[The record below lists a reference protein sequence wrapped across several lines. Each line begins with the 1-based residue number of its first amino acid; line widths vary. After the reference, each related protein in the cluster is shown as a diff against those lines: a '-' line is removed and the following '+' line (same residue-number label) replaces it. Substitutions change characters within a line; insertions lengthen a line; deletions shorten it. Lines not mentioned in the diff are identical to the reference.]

1 MPLSASIQN
10 PEGVRKIDFGSFS
23 TSINSFV
30 DVSVFRRIVEL
41 TIRNTNLMTFIDGF
55 YGQSLNLTNA
65 IGSPILFISGSS
77 IDSDIN
83 QKIIGIG
90 SLRKIGTGKLSLKG
104 VNAYTGNTEVSEGT
118 LEIAAGSLGNG
129 NYSGNVINSAQFSIT
144 TPTQQTFSGII
155 SGSGLILVS
164 GDVFFTRNNTYTGQ
178 TSILAGGK
186 LTISHQ
192 SNGNLT
198 TSLISNAG
206 LLIFSGNFDIRVA
219 AAINGIGEIRK
230 TGAARSTL
238 AGSNGYSG
246 KTEIL
251 QGSLF
256 FEKLLSLYGGQSA
269 NWTKEKIIVSS
280 GASAGFN
287 VGGTGE
293 FSTSDIASLITSLF
307 DSISNNG
314 FRSGSSIAFDTSNS
328 SGGNFTISQ
337 LIPDSSGTGAG
348 QIGVQKFGTNTLT
361 LAGANTFSGEVVINQ
376 GTIAV
381 STFNSENQAGPF
393 GQSSLPIKVGRLA
406 KARILYSGPSSSTT
420 KKIEIQ
426 SNGADINVSNS
437 NTNLAISGEISGSA
451 IFEKTGPGILQL
463 QGSSTMS
470 GNISV
475 LEGALYAASAGA
487 LGDSNSS
494 VIVATTAILGITGN
508 IILNKKIQINGTS
521 SDLLGPL
528 RNISGSNEITGEI
541 TIGTAETRIGCL
553 ADLLKISSPLVIP
566 TALVFRGT
574 LSGSIEVS
582 SLISGPGT
590 LRAIMSTGDLILTN
604 LNTFSGRFIH
614 GGGRLI
620 INTFRNYGQ
629 ACSIGA
635 ATTQPIQIGN
645 SSITGTIV
653 YTGVGDTTNRNIQI
667 GNNSAPPVAADTG
680 GATIQTDG
688 AGELIFSA
696 AEFNIATNAN
706 SGVGANRVLTLSGNG
721 NGSITG
727 IIRNNLVTA
736 PGTGTATISLVKSGS
751 GRWRLSGANTFTGT
765 TTINSGYLVIA
776 SSAALGAVTSGT
788 TIAAGGS
795 LQLEGGIAFAA
806 EPFTISGNG
815 PTSSDS
821 AIQNNSG
828 NNSIS
833 GIITLNANSTIG
845 SSAGNLAISGAING
859 ATRTLTVR
867 GGSTT
872 TISGIITLTTGGIA
886 KLDAGTLILTAA
898 NSYSGPTTIGG
909 GAIRLSNAS
918 ALGTS
923 SPVVSGFGQ
932 LELSGSITFAR
943 PTTIAGEGEFSEGSF
958 INRSGNNTMS
968 AAITLNNDSM
978 IGCVAGIF
986 TISGSISGATRTPTF
1001 NVASGAEIVSSGAIT
1016 ISSGGIFKIGVGI
1029 LSLTGTNTLTGEI
1042 GVFEGTLRLR
1052 AAASL
1057 GTTSRVVV
1065 YAGATFAIQA
1075 TTALTVS
1082 RPLTIIGDGVSSQGA
1097 LQNIALS
1104 NTIGANILKVGGS
1117 TSNRISSASALT
1129 LTINGITRDE
1139 VELNGAAAPLTFAGA
1154 GAITLGAAI
1163 STTGT
1168 SPGSTLTKIE
1178 AGTLNLGNHAHVYDG
1193 ATTISAGTL
1202 TRAVTNGSITATGT
1216 FTSTTLSVA
1225 FTAIP
1230 AIGSTWKFFPSDT
1243 TNNYSTVT
1251 LTGATGRTGAYNR
1264 LTSTLTIS

>member
-23 TSINSFV
+23 ASINSFV
-30 DVSVFRRIVEL
+30 DVSVFQRIVEL

-65 IGSPILFISGSS
+65 IGSPILFISGAS

-90 SLRKIGTGKLSLKG
+90 SLKKIGTGKLSLKG
-104 VNAYTGNTEVSEGT
+104 VNVYTGNTEISEGT
-118 LEIAAGSLGNG
+118 LEIALGSLGNG
-129 NYSGNVINSAQFSIT
+129 NYSGNVINSGQFSIT
-144 TPTQQTFSGII
+144 TPIQQILSGII

-206 LLIFSGNFDIRVA
+206 LLTFAGNFDIRVA

-230 TGAARSTL
+230 TGTARSTL

-256 FEKLLSLYGGQSA
+256 FEKLLSLYAGQSA
-269 NWTKEKIIVSS
+269 NWTKDKIIVSS

-293 FSTSDIASLITSLF
+293 FSTSDIASIITSLF

-337 LIPDSSGTGAG
+337 LIPDSSGVGAG
-348 QIGVQKFGTNTLT
+348 AVGVQKFGTNTLT
-361 LAGANTFSGEVVINQ
+361 LTGANTFSGEVVINQ

-393 GQSSLPIKVGRLA
+393 GQSSLPIKFGRLA
-406 KARILYSGPSSSTT
+406 KSRILYSGSSASTT

-426 SNGADINVSNS
+426 SNGAEINVSDS
-437 NTNLAISGEISGSA
+437 NANLAISGEISGSA

-475 LEGALYAASAGA
+475 LEGSLYAASAGA

-508 IILNKKIQINGTS
+508 IILNKKIQINGAS
-521 SDLLGPL
+521 ADLFGPL
-528 RNISGSNEITGEI
+528 RNISGINEITGEI
-541 TIGTAETRIGCL
+541 TIGNLETRIGCL
-553 ADLLKISSPLVIP
+553 GGSLKISSEILIP

-574 LSGSIEVS
+574 LGGNIEVTS
-582 SLISGPGT
+582 VISGAGS
-590 LRAIMSTGDLILTN
+590 LRSIMANGELILSN
-604 LNTFSGRFIH
+604 LNTFAGRYIN
-614 GGGRLI
+614 GGGRI
-620 INTFRNYGQ
+620 TINTFRNYGQ

-635 ATTQPIQIGN
+635 ASSQPIQIGN
-645 SSITGTIV
+645 SSLTGVIV
-653 YTGVGDTTNRNIQI
+653 YIGVGDTTNRNIQI
-667 GNNSAPPVAADTG
+667 GNNSAPPVAGDTG
-680 GATIQTDG
+680 GATIQADG

-696 AEFNIATNAN
+696 ADFNIATNAN
-706 SGVGANRVLTLSGNG
+706 SGVGANRVLTLSGSG

-727 IIRNNLVTA
+727 IIRNNLVTS
-736 PGTGTATISLVKSGS
+736 PGTGTATVSLVKSGS

-765 TTINSGYLVIA
+765 TTISAGYIVIA
-776 SSAALGAVTSGT
+776 NSTALGTITSGT
-788 TIAAGGS
+788 TIVSGGS

-806 EPFTISGNG
+806 EPFGISGNG
-815 PTSSDS
+815 PTASDS

-833 GIITLNANSTIG
+833 GTITLNANSTIG
-845 SSAGNLAISGAING
+845 SSAGNLTISGAINST
-859 ATRTLTVR
+859 ARTLTVR
-867 GGSTT
+867 GASIT
-872 TISGIITLTTGGIA
+872 TISGIITLTTGGII
-886 KLDAGTLILTAA
+886 KLDSGTLILTAA
-898 NSYSGPTTIGG
+898 NSYSGATLIGD
-909 GAIRLSNAS
+909 GAIRISNAS

-943 PTTIAGEGEFSEGSF
+943 PTSIAGEGVSSEGSF

-968 AAITLNNDSM
+968 ATITLSNDSM
-978 IGCVAGIF
+978 IGCAAGIL

-1001 NVASGAEIVSSGAIT
+1001 NIASGAEIVSSGAIT
-1016 ISSGGIFKIGVGI
+1016 ISSGGIFKVGTGT
-1029 LSLTGTNTLTGEI
+1029 LSLSGTNTLTGEI
-1042 GVFEGTLRLR
+1042 GIFVGTLQLR

-1057 GTTSRVVV
+1057 GTSSRVVV
-1065 YAGATFAIQA
+1065 YNGATLAIQA
-1075 TTALTVS
+1075 SVALTIT
-1082 RPLTIIGDGVSSQGA
+1082 RPITIIGNGVSSLGA
-1097 LQNIALS
+1097 LQNTALS
-1104 NTIGANILKVGGS
+1104 NTIGSGLLKVGGS
-1117 TSNRISSASALT
+1117 SANRISSASSLT

-1139 VELNGAAAPLTFAGA
+1139 VELSGAAAPLIFGGA
-1154 GAITLGAAI
+1154 GTITLGGAI

-1168 SPGSTLTKIE
+1168 SSGSTLTKVD
-1178 AGTLNLGNHAHVYDG
+1178 AGTLNLGNHAHVYDSS
-1193 ATTISAGTL
+1193 TTISAGTL
-1202 TRAVTNGSITATGT
+1202 TRVVAIGGITATGT
-1216 FTSTTLSVA
+1216 FTPTTLSVA
-1225 FTAIP
+1225 FTAVP
-1230 AIGSTWKFFPSDT
+1230 VAGTTWKFFPADT
-1243 TNNYSTVT
+1243 TNNYPTVT
-1251 LTGATGRTGAYNR
+1251 LTGATGRTGTYNR